1 MESLAPGDPANI
13 GPYALV
19 GRLGAGGMG
28 RVYLGRD
35 AEGREAAIKVV
46 RPELA
51 EERDFRRRF
60 AREVNAA
67 RAVDGRYTAAV
78 LDADPD
84 AETPWLA
91 TAYIPGSSLAD
102 HIIDHGA
109 MDEAQL
115 RRLAAGLAYAL
126 SAIHAAGL
134 IHRDLKPSN
143 ILLADDG
150 PRVIDFGIARA
161 AEASALTR
169 TGVTIGS
176 PGYMSPEQIN
186 GRPVETPSDVFSLG
200 AVLAYAATGRSPF
213 GAGATPALLYRV
225 VHNPPDLTGVPDAL
239 LPLITACLDKHPQA
253 RPTVPQIL
261 ATVVPPVMVAPTPVE
276 QTPTLVEQ
284 TDTRVATRTLPVPS
298 GLSRRRVLAAGGAAA
313 VAVTAALSAPA
324 LLTGSRKKPRT
335 NGPSPAPVD
344 THPVNPPR
352 TLWQLTVN
360 IGITPGETTAVA
372 TGNTVLMAENA
383 DKDGGE
389 VDGTLS
395 GLDPKNGARRWKW
408 TAPGV
413 PTMIRAVAQ
422 SHNALYV
429 ATESRFYALQES
441 SRKQLWSAKAPFWVF
456 DVVDTAVA
464 GWADD
469 GSGPSTLICLDRAG
483 GHRRWTYSA
492 GAVDTDWISVSDTIV
507 AFADGSEM
515 TAPNV
520 YAMDTVTGKQRWQ
533 FAAGRY
539 FGPPLATND
548 TVYAGGQKS
557 SPFCAL
563 DAKTGQVRWKA
574 AFGQADTAPV
584 ADRSTVYVIDDSAN
598 TLHALN
604 VTDGSERW
612 KFEGTGFG
620 GVWGPF
626 SGVVYLTGFHDMTYA
641 LHAETGRLLWS
652 YHAIKPQRVAT
663 TSDNTLILTCSP
675 AVEKNTL
682 YGLHA

>member
-1 MESLAPGDPANI
+1 MPGDPAHI

-35 AEGREAAIKVV
+35 VDGRQAAIKVV
-46 RPELA
+46 RAELA

-60 AREVNAA
+60 AREVKAA

-102 HIIDHGA
+102 HIADHGA
-109 MDEAQL
+109 TDEGEL
-115 RRLAAGLAYAL
+115 RRLAAGLGYAL

-143 ILLADDG
+143 ILLAADG

-169 TGVTIGS
+169 TGTTIGS

-186 GRPVETPSDVFSLG
+186 GQPVETPSDVFSLG

-225 VHNPPDLTGVPDAL
+225 VHNPPDLTGVPAAL
-239 LPLITACLDKHPQA
+239 LPLITACLDKRPEA
-253 RPTVPQIL
+253 RPTVQQIL
-261 ATVVPPVMVAPTPVE
+261 ATVVPPVMVAPTITEQPDTHVE
-276 QTPTLVEQ
+276 QP
-284 TDTRVATRTLPVPS
+284 DTHVATRTLPTRPV
-298 GLSRRRVLAAGGAAA
+298 LSRRRVLAAGGTAA
-313 VAVTAALSAPA
+313 VAALTVPA
-324 LLTGSRKKPRT
+324 LLTGPRTKPRT

-360 IGITPGETTAVA
+360 TGINAVETSAAA
-372 TGNTVLMAENA
+372 TRDTVLVAENA
-383 DKDGGE
+383 ETDDGE
-389 VDGTLS
+389 VNGTLS
-395 GLDPKNGARRWKW
+395 GLDPKNGAHRWKW
-408 TAPGV
+408 TAPNM
-413 PTMIRAVAQ
+413 PEIRTVAQ
-422 SHNALYV
+422 DHNTLYV
-429 ATESRFYALQES
+429 ATESRLYALEES
-441 SRKQLWSAKAPFWVF
+441 SRKRLWSAKAPFSVF
-456 DVVDTAVA
+456 EVVNTAVA
-464 GWADD
+464 GWTDD
-469 GSGPSTLICLDRAG
+469 VSGSSTLICLDRVG
-483 GHRRWTYSA
+483 GHQRWTYSA
-492 GAVDTDWISVSDTIV
+492 GAADTDWISVSDTTV
-507 AFADGSEM
+507 AFADGSDM

-533 FAAGRY
+533 FNAGRY
-539 FGPPLATND
+539 FGHPLATND
-548 TVYAGGQKS
+548 TVYAGGQGS

-574 AFGQADTAPV
+574 AFGQTDAAPV
-584 ADRSTVYVIDDSAN
+584 ADQSTVYVIDASAN

-604 VTDGSERW
+604 ITDGSERW
-612 KFEGTGFG
+612 KFDGTTFR

-626 SGVVYLTGFHDMTYA
+626 SGIVYVTGYDMTYA

-652 YHAIKPQRVAT
+652 YHAITPQQVAT
-663 TSDNTLILTCSP
+663 TGDGTLILSCSP
-675 AVEKNTL
+675 AVGKNTL
-682 YGLHA
+682 YGLHT

>member
-1 MESLAPGDPANI
+1 
-13 GPYALV
+13 
-19 GRLGAGGMG
+19 MG

-35 AEGREAAIKVV
+35 VDGRQAAIKVV
-46 RPELA
+46 RAELA
-51 EERDFRRRF
+51 DERDFRRRF
-60 AREVNAA
+60 AREVKAA

-102 HIIDHGA
+102 HVADHGR
-109 MDEAQL
+109 MDEGEL

-126 SAIHAAGL
+126 SAIHTAGL

-143 ILLADDG
+143 ILLAGDG

-225 VHNPPDLTGVPDAL
+225 VHNPPDLSDVPAAL
-239 LPLITACLDKHPQA
+239 LPLVSACLDKRPAA
-253 RPTVPQIL
+253 RPTVQQIL
-261 ATVVPPVMVAPTPVE
+261 ATVVPPVMVAPTITELPETHVE
-276 QTPTLVEQ
+276 PP
-284 TDTRVATRTLPVPS
+284 DTHVATRTLPVRPV
-298 GLSRRRVLAAGGAAA
+298 LSRRRVLAAGGAAA
-313 VAVTAALSAPA
+313 ITVTAAVTAPA
-324 LLTGSRKKPRT
+324 FLTGSRKKRRT

-344 THPVNPPR
+344 TRSVNPPR
-352 TLWQLTVN
+352 ILWQLTVN
-360 IGITPGETTAVA
+360 TGTPAVA
-372 TGNTVLMAENA
+372 TRDTVLVTENA
-383 DKDGGE
+383 ETDDGE
-389 VDGTLS
+389 VNGTLS
-395 GLDPKNGARRWKW
+395 GRDPGNGARRWKW
-408 TAPGV
+408 SAPAT
-413 PTMIRAVAQ
+413 PAIRAVAQ
-422 SHNALYV
+422 DHNTLYV
-429 ATESRFYALQES
+429 ATESRLYALQES
-441 SRKQLWSAKAPFWVF
+441 RRKQLWSAKAPFSVI
-456 DVVDTAVA
+456 DVADTAVA
-464 GWADD
+464 GWTRD
-469 GSGPSTLICLDRAG
+469 GSAVSTLICLDRTH
-483 GHRRWTYSA
+483 GHQRWTYSA
-492 GAVDTDWISVSDTIV
+492 GAADTSWISVSDTTV
-507 AFADGSEM
+507 AFADGGEM

-520 YAMDTVTGKQRWQ
+520 YAMDTVTGRQRWQ

-539 FGPPLATND
+539 LGPPLATSD
-548 TVYAGGQKS
+548 AVYVGGQES

-574 AFGQADTAPV
+574 AFGQTDVAPAADQ
-584 ADRSTVYVIDDSAN
+584 STVYVIDDSAN

-612 KFEGTGFG
+612 KFEGMAFR

-626 SGVVYLTGFHDMTYA
+626 SGIVYLTGYYDMAYA

-652 YHAIKPQRVAT
+652 YHVTKPQQAAT
-663 TSDNTLILTCSP
+663 TGDGTVILTCST
-675 AVEKNTL
+675 AMNKNTV
-682 YGLHA
+682 YGLRA